1 MKVVFFLG
9 SQTETSHVN
18 GSLLFRHSLT
28 EFVSVKKSPMFIQDH
43 LLMIYAYSMAVEARG
58 SLNKQLSITVIA
70 NFFAPFHRVND
81 T

>member
-1 MKVVFFLG
+1 
-9 SQTETSHVN
+9 
-18 GSLLFRHSLT
+18 
-28 EFVSVKKSPMFIQDH
+28 
-43 LLMIYAYSMAVEARG
+43 MIYEQSMAAEAKG